1 MACGPFESGIGGH
14 AFRVIGET
22 DMRKLSFHQ
31 MPSKGGYAGNTIIV
45 VDEPGHGG
53 ACHHYGVLAQATD
66 PVPLCEFK
74 FQNGPIQEV
83 GVNGVQQEDL
93 LAIVI
98 DRLTAFQAGP
108 FANSYNASALEHSQI
123 ALKAL
128 QQRTIDRLARGV
140 EGFNK
145 Q

>member
-1 MACGPFESGIGGH
+1 
-14 AFRVIGET
+14 
-22 DMRKLSFHQ
+22 MREIDHHKV
-31 MPSKGGYAGNTIIV
+31 PGKGGGYGGNTIWAR
-45 VDEPGHGG
+45 DEPGQGG
-53 ACHHYGVLAQATD
+53 ANHLYSVHEDGAAG
-66 PVPLCEFK
+66 PLCEVH

-108 FANSYNASALEHSQI
+108 FANEYNAKALAHTLV
-123 ALKAL
+123 ALSAL

-145 Q
+145 A

>member
-1 MACGPFESGIGGH
+1 MNMSLRHIDHHKVPG
-14 AFRVIGET
+14 
-22 DMRKLSFHQ
+22 
-31 MPSKGGYAGNTIIV
+31 KGGGYDGNDIV
-45 VDEPGHGG
+45 VQDEPGQGG
-53 ACHHYGVLAQATD
+53 ASHHYSVHESGRAG
-66 PVPLCEFK
+66 PLCEIK

-108 FANSYNASALEHSQI
+108 FANEYNAKALSHAHV
-123 ALKAL
+123 ALRAL

-140 EGFNK
+140 EGLNK
-145 Q
+145 A

>member
-1 MACGPFESGIGGH
+1 
-14 AFRVIGET
+14 
-22 DMRKLSFHQ
+22 MRKLDFHKV
-31 MPSKGGYAGNTIIV
+31 PGKGGGHDGNTIFV
-45 VDEPGHGG
+45 LDEPGQGG
-53 ACHHYGVLAQATD
+53 ASHEYEVFDPSKPLVGDDAQH
-66 PVPLCEFK
+66 PLCRVV

-108 FANSYNASALEHSQI
+108 FANKYNSEALDHAQQ
-123 ALKAL
+123 ALDAL
-128 QQRTIDRLARGV
+128 RQRTIDRLARGV
-140 EGFNK
+140 EGYNK

>member
-1 MACGPFESGIGGH
+1 
-14 AFRVIGET
+14 
-22 DMRKLSFHQ
+22 MRRLHFHKV
-31 MPSKGGYAGNTIIV
+31 PGKGGGYDGNAIQV
-45 VDEPGHGG
+45 LDEPGQGG
-53 ACHHYGVLAQATD
+53 ACHHYIVAADTS
-66 PVPLCEFK
+66 PAIRMCEIR

-98 DRLTAFQAGP
+98 DRLITFQAGP

-128 QQRTIDRLARGV
+128 QQRTVDRLARGV
-140 EGFNK
+140 EGSNK